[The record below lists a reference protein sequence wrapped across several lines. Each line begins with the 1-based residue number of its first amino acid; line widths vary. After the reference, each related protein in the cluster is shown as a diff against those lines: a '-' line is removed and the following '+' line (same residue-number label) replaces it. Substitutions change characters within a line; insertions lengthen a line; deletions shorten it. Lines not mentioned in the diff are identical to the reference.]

1 MARYLSFA
9 LFLLLSSAVLAAIRD
24 DIMPSRGHDMWD
36 AAVGFP
42 GGYVYSI
49 TQTADGYL
57 WIGTSKGLLRYDG
70 RTFVSIRASES
81 SAGFPVL
88 GLVTDSADQLW
99 AADDHTHLFRY
110 TAGRLA
116 GPLSDIGS
124 LQYAAAPINKTRAG
138 LPLS

>member
-1 MARYLSFA
+1 MARCLSFA
-9 LFLLLSSAVLAAIRD
+9 LFLLLSSSVLAAVRD
-24 DIMPSRGHDMWD
+24 KIMPSHSHDIWD

-49 TQTADGYL
+49 TQTSDGYL

-70 RTFVSIRASES
+70 LTFVSIRASES

-110 TAGRLA
+110 SATLTAALRDCCLTTA
-116 GPLSDIGS
+116 STS
-124 LQYAAAPINKTRAG
+124 M
-138 LPLS
+138 